1 MNYKEITIMINHE
14 LEPFIADIL
23 NEVGANGVVIEDSLE
38 LKKGRI
44 ETFGEI
50 YELNPADYP
59 EKDVRVKVYFSE
71 LDYSDAL
78 IDAIKAKVHQLQDV
92 EVTRLELSTSEVQ
105 EEDWANEWKNHFHA
119 FKASERFVVVPSW
132 EAYDQQND
140 DEFIIKLDPGMAF
153 GTGDHATTSM
163 CLKLIEKYV
172 KPSQSVID
180 VGTGSGILSIAAQRL
195 GAGPIKAL
203 DLDSVAVR
211 VAVDNFEKNDC
222 ADDIIAEPGNLLT
235 GETEKRDVIFANI
248 LAHIVDLM
256 IDDSYKLLND
266 NGLLIT
272 SGIILE
278 KEAMIVEHLER
289 VGYTILEITRE
300 SGWIAIAALKE
311 AK

>member
-1 MNYKEITIMINHE
+1 MNYKEITLMINHE

-38 LKKGRI
+38 LVKGRI
-44 ETFGEI
+44 ETYGEI
-50 YELNPADYP
+50 YELNPDDYP
-59 EKDVRVKVYFSE
+59 ESDVRVKVYFSE
-71 LDYSDAL
+71 LDYSDAI
-78 IDAIKAKVHQLQDV
+78 IDEIKEKINGLQDV
-92 EVTRLELSTSEVQ
+92 EVTRLEITTDEVQ

-132 EAYDQQND
+132 ENYENQND

-172 KPSQSVID
+172 QPNQSVID
-180 VGTGSGILSIAAQRL
+180 VGTGSGILSIAAHQL
-195 GAGPIKAL
+195 GAAPIKAL

-222 ADDIIAEPGNLLT
+222 ADAIQAEPGNLLK
-235 GETEKRDVIFANI
+235 GESEKRDVIFANI

-256 IDDSYKLLND
+256 IDDSIALLND

-278 KEAMIVEHLER
+278 KEKMIVEHLER
-289 VGYTILEITRE
+289 VGYKIEEIMRE
-300 SGWIAIAALKE
+300 NGWIAIAARKE
-311 AK
+311 A